1 MAITRIRTS
10 QRRLQCE
17 RRMSVDDELSLP
29 IALIVAAADN
39 DVIGRNNALPWDL
52 PADLAHFKRLTM
64 GKPILMGRKTF
75 ESIGRPLPGRS
86 NIVITRDPQ
95 YTAAGVQVVHSVD
108 EALSLAE
115 DIALIDGAEE
125 LMVIGGAEIYR
136 LAMPAATRLYLT
148 RVHAQPQGDAFLPSI
163 DWSLWD
169 EVSRDVKVGGEAQ
182 PAHTFLAYRRKD

>member
-1 MAITRIRTS
+1 MAMTRIHTS

-17 RRMSVDDELSLP
+17 RRMSADDELSLP

-136 LAMPAATRLYLT
+136 LATPAATRLYLT
-148 RVHAQPQGDAFLPSI
+148 RVHAQPQGDAFLPAI

-169 EVSRDVKVGGEAQ
+169 EISRDVQAGNDAQ
-182 PAHTFLAYRRKD
+182 PAHTFFAYRRRA